1 MVGGLVA
8 AGHRRVIGPDVGSII
23 GYAGGVLTL
32 FQIQG
37 TFLMLVTL
45 ALFVAQAWAFIDAVS
60 RRPEAFVAA
69 DKLTKPAWLLILGLA
84 LVAHMLIWNPISFL
98 NLLGAVAAI
107 VYIVDAR
114 PAIRALTQR

>member
-1 MVGGLVA
+1 LN
-8 AGHRRVIGPDVGSII
+8 
-23 GYAGGVLTL
+23 L
-32 FQIQG
+32 FQLQS
-37 TFLMLVTL
+37 TFMMLVTL
-45 ALFVAQAWAFIDAVS
+45 GLFVAQAWAFIDAVS

-84 LVAHMLIWNPISFL
+84 LVAHMLIWNPVSIL

-114 PAIRALTQR
+114 PAIRSLTQR